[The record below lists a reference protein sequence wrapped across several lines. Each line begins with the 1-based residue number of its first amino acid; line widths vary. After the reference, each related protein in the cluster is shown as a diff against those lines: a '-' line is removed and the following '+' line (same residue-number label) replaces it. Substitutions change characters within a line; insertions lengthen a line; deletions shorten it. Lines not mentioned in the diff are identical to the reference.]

1 MAGNIGWNN
10 SGMEQHFRGEEVR
23 RNAAE
28 SKPVNEQMLEWYYSM
43 REEGKTGETKEEYA
57 SRVYAKVQAG
67 KKLTIEEL
75 RFLERTNPA
84 LYRKALRAQ
93 NMRKMLESRLKN
105 CKSKQE
111 AQEIYSA
118 AVSGVSEKDPDR
130 EMLLAAL
137 QDVFKEFTKSNAYK
151 KLPEKEEEEKGRKQG
166 GVDFEVDENGYQLI
180 FTQESRIKTF
190 AANG

>member
-1 MAGNIGWNN
+1 MAGNIGWDG
-10 SGMEQHFRGEEVR
+10 GMEQHFRGEEVK
-23 RNAAE
+23 RNMTE
-28 SKPVNEQMLEWYYSM
+28 PKPVNEQMLEWYYSM

-67 KKLTIEEL
+67 KKLTVEEL
-75 RFLERTNPA
+75 RFLERTNPV

-93 NMRKMLESRLKN
+93 NMRKMLESKLKN

-118 AVSGVSEKDPDR
+118 AVSGISKKDPDR

-151 KLPEKEEEEKGRKQG
+151 RLPEKEEDAKGKNRAG
-166 GVDFEVDENGYQLI
+166 ADFEVDKNGYQLI
-180 FTQESRIKTF
+180 FVQENGIKAF
-190 AANG
+190 VAKG

>member
-1 MAGNIGWNN
+1 MAGNIGWDG
-10 SGMEQHFRGEEVR
+10 GMEQHFRGEEVK
-23 RNAAE
+23 RNMTE
-28 SKPVNEQMLEWYYSM
+28 PKPVNEQMLEWYYSM

-67 KKLTIEEL
+67 KKLTVEEL
-75 RFLERTNPA
+75 RFLERTNPV

-93 NMRKMLESRLKN
+93 NMRKMLESKLKN

-118 AVSGVSEKDPDR
+118 AVSGISKKDPDR

-151 KLPEKEEEEKGRKQG
+151 RLPEKQEDVKGKNRAG
-166 GVDFEVDENGYQLI
+166 ADFEVDENGYQLI
-180 FTQESRIKTF
+180 FVQENGIKAF
-190 AANG
+190 VAKG